1 MASIKQ
7 VIGLYIL
14 LDFCLLLFMTTAGAS
29 CIGEWLMHN
38 DSLKELDMTE
48 NAIGDVGISQLMK
61 GLHQN
66 MSLKKLDVS
75 ECGFSVEGT
84 TCNSSNTGGSG
95 LPDMYTLTVGPHVY
109 MSDKAQPHVLQITCF
124 ISLKHWKLLHS
135 TEVVHVVLFWS
146 SVLG

>member
-1 MASIKQ
+1 MKLMFLKTLLMCIHSKHFSNEHVFNFMDSIKQ

-14 LDFCLLLFMTTAGAS
+14 LDFCLLLFMTTAGAR

-38 DSLKELDMTE
+38 DSLKELYMSY

-66 MSLKKLDVS
+66 MSLTELNVM

-84 TCNSSNTGGSG
+84 TCNSSNTGVGVVYLICTRSLLG
-95 LPDMYTLTVGPHVY
+95 L
-109 MSDKAQPHVLQITCF
+109 ICTCQT
-124 ISLKHWKLLHS
+124 KHNHMCYK
-135 TEVVHVVLFWS
+135 
-146 SVLG
+146 